1 MLDDRVEY
9 CFVRAPVVLLELLA
23 TDADRFGVGEKLLRC
38 FSKRDHIGTNNSRHI
53 VRQPLAKEFCAAF
66 THRFAPRNSL
76 SISCREAARD
86 AVLLWVLAFSSPQ
99 KATVRAT
106 FPSWIPEPFVGMND
120 PVGISGRAFY
130 STFVNLS
137 PHENLPCGCFTKC
150 DPPQDG
156 SSAQAQTLAW

>member
-1 MLDDRVEY
+1 
-9 CFVRAPVVLLELLA
+9 
-23 TDADRFGVGEKLLRC
+23 
-38 FSKRDHIGTNNSRHI
+38 
-53 VRQPLAKEFCAAF
+53 
-66 THRFAPRNSL
+66 
-76 SISCREAARD
+76 
-86 AVLLWVLAFSSPQ
+86 VLAFSSPQ

-137 PHENLPCGCFTKC
+137 AHENLPCGCFTKC